1 MMDDV
6 ERNVEIM
13 VCAFIALGII
23 VVAGYFVF
31 QKMEVADKIGV
42 PDEQVK
48 QLVSEEE
55 YPNLMQYLLSQ
66 SIIYW
71 IIALVIGFFAIIMLY
86 IQLKENMWGLN

>member
-1 MMDDV
+1 MDDV
-6 ERNVEIM
+6 EQNVEIM

-23 VVAGYFVF
+23 VVAGYFAF
-31 QKMEVADKIGV
+31 QKIGVADKIGV
-42 PDEQVK
+42 PDEQLK

-71 IIALVIGFFAIIMLY
+71 IIALIIGVFAIIMLY